1 MKKFTC
7 LLLIALA
14 ITYTLS
20 ATCVNTATNHA
31 FLARLAAVDATA
43 VVTATATADN
53 AVCAGDATLCCDP
66 TKTKAIVKTEIDQ
79 VKATITAFGTGAS
92 KIGGVWAKINALV
105 NASTITGTTTPAA
118 ALEASTE
125 SGATGTQWK
134 AFSVYTPATFGTDFD
149 NFKAQAPTCFD
160 YYVSAIKKIACNG
173 CKDAAAVPAQWAS
186 TTSGAIMLNQ
196 ASINAWAAACNKVW
210 YFMWKTGWF
219 VQSVA
224 ILNGKKGTFTYTAP
238 AAADVY
244 FSQSAVTIDNVN
256 TAFASC
262 YPDAATTVTA
272 CTDAMRVQLVRAFVQ
287 IYGAST
293 LNIGRGTTDLIAGT
307 TSFASNGVVAR
318 RMLALATTDGTIVL
332 DTTNGIDLTTATA
345 VFPPTTDVT
354 LVAGDTTAWSTGYVA
369 TTSSSSSSSTTTKN
383 AKVVIGT
390 ILSALFAIAFLN

>member
-14 ITYTLS
+14 ISSTYTACANNAAHS
-20 ATCVNTATNHA
+20 
-31 FLARLAAVDATA
+31 FLQRLAAVDASS
-43 VVTATATADN
+43 VTTTPPTADST
-53 AVCAGDATLCCDP
+53 VCASEAASCCVI
-66 TKTKAIVKTEIDQ
+66 TNTKAIIKTEIDQ
-79 VKATITAFGTGAS
+79 VRATIVAFGTGAS
-92 KIGGVWAKINALV
+92 KIGSVWAKINALV

-125 SGATGTQWK
+125 SGATGAQWK
-134 AFSVYTPATFGTDFD
+134 AFSAYTPATFGTDFD

-160 YYVSAIKKIACNG
+160 YYVAAIKKIACDG
-173 CKDAAAVPAQWAS
+173 CKDATNVPAQWAG
-186 TTSGAIMLNQ
+186 TTIMLKQ
-196 ASINAWAAACNKVW
+196 ASFNAWAAACNKVW

-244 FSQSAVTIDNVN
+244 FSQSAVTIDNIN

-287 IYGAST
+287 IYGTST

-318 RMLALATTDGTIVL
+318 RMLAAIDGSITL
-332 DTTNGIDLTTATA
+332 DTTNGLDLTAMTATY
-345 VFPPTTDVT
+345 PPTTEVT
-354 LVAGDTTAWSTGYVA
+354 LAAADTTAWSTGYVS